1 MDSGLSSTA
10 SSIGPDCDSVDLSV
24 TMLGVRETFTHMAA
38 TVWKGY
44 LSFGLISVPIR
55 LHVAARGDRIGFNQL
70 HKECHSR
77 IRQRLYCP
85 VCDRQVERSELVKG
99 YEYEKD
105 SYVLVEE
112 EEVKKVTPGS
122 GRTMEILEFVKLE
135 EVDPLYFD
143 NSFFAVPEEAG
154 QKAYELLVR
163 TMEEA
168 GYAALA
174 KVSMHQREH
183 TVLVRPR
190 KNGLTLHTMHYP
202 ADIRQVGE
210 YGQVSGA
217 DVKPQEIKL
226 ARQLIESLAAPFDP
240 DKYRDEFQLRL
251 REMIEAKRQGQEV
264 AASQAPR
271 LAPVVDLMEA
281 LQKSLA
287 GKTKKKPPARATK
300 AQPPAAAKTGRR
312 PRRRKSAQRLA
323 R

>member
-1 MDSGLSSTA
+1 
-10 SSIGPDCDSVDLSV
+10 
-24 TMLGVRETFTHMAA
+24 MLGVRGTFSHMAS

-55 LHVAARGDRIGFNQL
+55 LHVAARSDRIGFNQL

-105 SYVLVEE
+105 NYVLVEE
-112 EEVKKVTPGS
+112 EEVKKVTPQSGS
-122 GRTMEILEFVKLE
+122 TMEILEFVKLE

-143 NSFFAVPEEAG
+143 SSFFAVPEEAG

-168 GYAALA
+168 GYAAVA
-174 KVSMHQREH
+174 KMSMHQREH

-202 ADIRQVGE
+202 ADIRQVAE
-210 YGQVSGA
+210 YGQDSDS

-226 ARQLIESLAAPFDP
+226 ARQLVESLAAPFDP
-240 DKYRDEFQLRL
+240 DKYRDEFQ
-251 REMIEAKRQGQEV
+251 G
-264 AASQAPR
+264 AAARNDRGEAPR
-271 LAPVVDLMEA
+271 TGSRRFPSTTIGAGRRSYG
-281 LQKSLA
+281 SLA
-287 GKTKKKPPARATK
+287 EESREQDKKKPPARAAK
-300 AQPPAAAKTGRR
+300 AQPAAAASTGKPGRVVENPPSALPAEG
-312 PRRRKSAQRLA
+312 PRGPIQQASWWQYPRTQT
-323 R
+323 

>member
-1 MDSGLSSTA
+1 
-10 SSIGPDCDSVDLSV
+10 
-24 TMLGVRETFTHMAA
+24 MLEVRGSFSHMAS

-55 LHVAARGDRIGFNQL
+55 LHVAARSDRIGFNQL

-77 IRQRLYCP
+77 IRQRLHCP

-105 SYVLVEE
+105 NYVLVEE
-112 EEVKKVTPGS
+112 EEVKKVTPQSGS
-122 GRTMEILEFVKLE
+122 TMEILEFVKLE

-143 NSFFAVPEEAG
+143 SSFFALPEEAG
-154 QKAYELLVR
+154 KKAYELLVR

-168 GYAALA
+168 GYAAVA

-190 KNGLTLHTMHYP
+190 NNGLTLHTMHYP
-202 ADIRQVGE
+202 ADIRQVAE
-210 YGQVSGA
+210 YGQDS
-217 DVKPQEIKL
+217 DTEVKPQEIKL
-226 ARQLIESLAAPFDP
+226 ARQLVESLAAPFEP
-240 DKYRDEFQLRL
+240 DKYRDEFQERL

-264 AASQAPR
+264 AASQTPR

-287 GKTKKKPPARATK
+287 SKTKKKPPARAAK
-300 AQPPAAAKTGRR
+300 SQPAATASTGKR
-312 PRRRKSAQRLA
+312 PSRRKPAQRIA

>member
-1 MDSGLSSTA
+1 MQLSEAIRYHARSP
-10 SSIGPDCDSVDLSV
+10 G
-24 TMLGVRETFTHMAA
+24 GFTRMAA

-55 LHVAARGDRIGFNQL
+55 LHVAARGERIGFNQL

-105 SYVLVEE
+105 NYVLVEE
-112 EEVKKVTPGS
+112 EEVKKATPQSGS
-122 GRTMEILEFVKLE
+122 TMEILEFVKLE

-143 NSFFAVPEEAG
+143 SSFFAVPEEAG

-190 KNGLTLHTMHYP
+190 KNGLTLHTMHYA
-202 ADIRQVGE
+202 ADIREVGE
-210 YGQVSGA
+210 YGRDSGA
-217 DVKPQEIKL
+217 DVKPREIKL
-226 ARQLIESLAAPFDP
+226 ARQLVESLAAPFDP
-240 DKYRDEFQLRL
+240 DKYRDEFQERL
-251 REMIEAKRQGQEV
+251 REMIEAKRQGREV

-287 GKTKKKPPARATK
+287 GKTKKSRRA
-300 AQPPAAAKTGRR
+300 APRR
-312 PRRRKSAQRLA
+312 PSHPRWPRPPSGRVVGNPPSGLPAEYPLGSLSF
-323 R
+323 